1 MVFNIYAL
9 SLPKWKKTTFS
20 EAMPFIDDIVML
32 IKNRIVKMKSVIL
45 CFKKKFIIYLI
56 SSLCL
61 LVFLNKGC
69 LFFCSAALIE

>member
-1 MVFNIYAL
+1 MVLNIYAL

-45 CFKKKFIIYLI
+45 CFKKKLHHLFNLL
-56 SSLCL
+56 SLFTCI
-61 LVFLNKGC
+61 FK
-69 LFFCSAALIE
+69 